1 MIFAQTRSAFVAR
14 ENRCT
19 LFRVVRWRLPRVH
32 LAFISR
38 APHRHRSGSAATCD
52 HSAHIQPRRNKMR
65 DIAFKP

>member
-38 APHRHRSGSAATCD
+38 APHRQRSGAATCD
-52 HSAHIQPRRNKMR
+52 HSAHIQPRWNKMR